1 MARSKEEEMACRLP
15 TPGKPRVLETTV
27 GNAKGSG
34 EGPGI
39 VRPPGGK
46 SDVCAVDHWPFLL

>member
-1 MARSKEEEMACRLP
+1 MACRLP